1 MKRKLLLLSV
11 LIICLSVLATG
22 TLAYFNAENAA
33 HNIITTGGVNIE
45 VVEQMRDG
53 DTLID
58 FPEQGIN
65 GVMPGASVS
74 KIVKVKNTGGAD
86 AWIRVKVSMSVEGV
100 RGNVMPL
107 FLSDGT
113 AVMTFTVMEGWTD
126 GGDGYFYYNRPVAAD
141 ELTDVLFNEVCFAPA
156 MGNEYQNCTA
166 NIFIGAQAVQ
176 SANNEI
182 PYGGNAA
189 DVSGWPEE

>member
-1 MKRKLLLLSV
+1 MKRKLLLLSLTV
-11 LIICLSVLATG
+11 ICLSILATG

-53 DTLID
+53 DALVD
-58 FPEQGIN
+58 FPEQGIS
-65 GVMPGASVS
+65 GVMPGSSVS
-74 KIVKVKNTGGAD
+74 KIVRVKNTGKAN
-86 AWIRVKVSMSVEGV
+86 AWIRVKVSMSIEDAH
-100 RGNVMPL
+100 GNELPL
-107 FLSDGT
+107 FLDNGT
-113 AVMTFTVMEGWTD
+113 AAMSFYVMNGWSD
-126 GGDGYFYYNRPVAAD
+126 GGDGYYYYNERVAAN
-141 ELTDVLFNEVCFAPA
+141 ELTDVLFDEVCFAPA

-166 NIFIGAQAVQ
+166 NIFITAQAVQ

-182 PYGGNAA
+182 PYGCSPA